1 MRLTLE
7 HLSKQFKNKI
17 AVDNVNTV
25 LKEGVYGFL
34 GANGAGKTTLM
45 QMVCGI
51 LSPTAGEVKVDG
63 VNNIKMG
70 EDFRDLLGY
79 LPQEFGYTPGFTA
92 KDFMLY
98 IASIKGLMPGY
109 AKRRSEELFE
119 LVNLKSDMN
128 RKIRTF
134 SGGMKRRLGIAQAL
148 LNDPKILIMDE
159 PTAGLDPKERAY
171 FRNVISEMSRDKI
184 IIISTHIVSDI
195 EFISDQVLVMKKG
208 RFILQGTTE
217 ELIAEIEGMVWND
230 HQRGERHSERAAAH
244 ARCGPGRSGARGLR
258 QRHDERRAGL
268 REGPGGAAH
277 RAEQPAGGAHRRDD
291 GHGVHRVRAGQAAPE
306 ADRGNGGRAGHGGAL
321 HRPAHVR
328 GLRQAL

>member
-17 AVDNVNTV
+17 AVYNVNTA

-109 AKRRSEELFE
+109 AKRRSEELLE

-217 ELIAEIEGMVWND
+217 ELIAEIEGMVWIC
-230 HQRGERHSERAAAH
+230 RIPVSEWGYFENTYNVVSSH
-244 ARCGPGRSGARGLR
+244 NIGNTVEARVICPSRPSDNAEVCHPSLEDLYLYCFV
-258 QRHDERRAGL
+258 DED
-268 REGPGGAAH
+268 EI
-277 RAEQPAGGAHRRDD
+277 
-291 GHGVHRVRAGQAAPE
+291 
-306 ADRGNGGRAGHGGAL
+306 
-321 HRPAHVR
+321 VR
-328 GLRQAL
+328 GKDCLKRKGR